1 MFSLSFVFTSFRVIA
16 NIFLLL
22 QWLFFGDQIFKT
34 LEQVLLY
41 KHLTHNYADIPPL
54 INILTHVSYQTH
66 VTLAEECDQT
76 QTEHCCCIFPVFASF
91 FKKLF

>member
-22 QWLFFGDQIFKT
+22 QRLFFGDQIFKT

-41 KHLTHNYADIPPL
+41 KHLTIEYFL
-54 INILTHVSYQTH
+54 IFIFTKHYLSVFSGLLARVSQYPKIYLS
-66 VTLAEECDQT
+66 VAMLVELLDS
-76 QTEHCCCIFPVFASF
+76 I
-91 FKKLF
+91 

>member
-22 QWLFFGDQIFKT
+22 QRLFFGDQIFKT

-41 KHLTHNYADIPPL
+41 KHLTIEY
-54 INILTHVSYQTH
+54 
-66 VTLAEECDQT
+66 
-76 QTEHCCCIFPVFASF
+76 F
-91 FKKLF
+91 F

>member
-22 QWLFFGDQIFKT
+22 QRLFFRDQIFKT

-41 KHLTHNYADIPPL
+41 KHLTIEYFFNF
-54 INILTHVSYQTH
+54 NFYQTLSVSVFG
-66 VTLAEECDQT
+66 VTG
-76 QTEHCCCIFPVFASF
+76 
-91 FKKLF
+91 

>member
-22 QWLFFGDQIFKT
+22 QRLFFGDQIFKT

-41 KHLTHNYADIPPL
+41 KHLTIEYFFNF
-54 INILTHVSYQTH
+54 NFYQTLSVSVFG
-66 VTLAEECDQT
+66 VTG
-76 QTEHCCCIFPVFASF
+76 
-91 FKKLF
+91 

>member
-22 QWLFFGDQIFKT
+22 QRLFFGDQIFKT

-41 KHLTHNYADIPPL
+41 KHLAIEYFFNFYF
-54 INILTHVSYQTH
+54 YQTLSVSVFG
-66 VTLAEECDQT
+66 VTG
-76 QTEHCCCIFPVFASF
+76 
-91 FKKLF
+91 

>member
-22 QWLFFGDQIFKT
+22 QRLFFGDQIFKT

-41 KHLTHNYADIPPL
+41 KHLTIEYFFNFFFFTKHYLSVFSGLLAR
-54 INILTHVSYQTH
+54 VSQYPKIYLS
-66 VTLAEECDQT
+66 VAMLVELLDS
-76 QTEHCCCIFPVFASF
+76 I
-91 FKKLF
+91 